1 MPDGARTGW
10 KHIKYI
16 KQKSFLPKAS
26 PNPSEGRGVQIKRG
40 MRIDRKSVSSC
51 FIDYNLILRRSLPLP
66 LRREG
71 SADKRGLRIDRKSI
85 GDYFID
91 YNIKLNRL

>member
-1 MPDGARTGW
+1 MPDGVRIGW

-26 PNPSEGRGVQIKRG
+26 PQPLRREGSADKRG
-40 MRIDRKSVSSC
+40 MRIDRESIDDY
-51 FIDYNLILRRSLPLP
+51 FIDYNLILRRSLPLS

-71 SADKRGLRIDRKSI
+71 SVDKRGMRIDREYI
-85 GDYFID
+85 DNYFID
-91 YNIKLNRL
+91 YNLILNRL

>member
-26 PNPSEGRGVQIKRG
+26 PTPSEGRGVQIKRG

-71 SADKRGLRIDRKSI
+71 SADKRGMRIDRESI
-85 GDYFID
+85 DDYFID
-91 YNIKLNRL
+91 YNLIVNRL

>member
-40 MRIDRKSVSSC
+40 MRIDRESIDDY
-51 FIDYNLILRRSLPLP
+51 FIDYNLILRRSLPQP

-71 SADKRGLRIDRKSI
+71 SADKKRDEERWKV
-85 GDYFID
+85 Y
-91 YNIKLNRL
+91 